1 MSQAFPDYRKKFFVG
16 YTRRSNRRGN
26 PMEQSTSKTTGAARK
41 GILKLLR
48 VLGVFAALT
57 AANASFA
64 QTMGRV
70 EQVSVHANSLEGNLN
85 GDSPDRAVFIYLP
98 PGYDSNPG
106 KRYPVVY
113 MLHGY
118 GLRAERWMTLFS
130 IEAAL
135 NTAMTGTG
143 GGVGTGER
151 AQEMIVVNP
160 DCYSFFDGCFY
171 SSSVANGDWERF
183 IAEELVAYV
192 DTNYRTL
199 AQRESRGLGG
209 HSMGGYGTLR
219 IGMKRPDVFSALY
232 PLAAAAM
239 FEQGKPDDG
248 LAAAQTLTTREAI
261 DALRYPSKST
271 MARAAAWSA
280 NPQNPP
286 LFVDLPVVN
295 GEEQPAIQ
303 AKWLANSILP
313 LLGQY
318 THNLRHY
325 TAIQFDVGLQDGLL
339 TQNERLDAAMTEAG
353 IAHSFVTYEGDH
365 NNRISERIETA
376 VMPFFSKHLQFE

>member
-1 MSQAFPDYRKKFFVG
+1 MHAATGKSTAFSTKFVRNLLVG
-16 YTRRSNRRGN
+16 IAFLS
-26 PMEQSTSKTTGAARK
+26 
-41 GILKLLR
+41 LLS
-48 VLGVFAALT
+48 GPE
-57 AANASFA
+57 ASA
-64 QTMGRV
+64 QDAGRV
-70 EQVSVHANSLEGNLN
+70 EQASVHSSALESNLN

-118 GLRAERWMTLFS
+118 GLRAERWMTLFD
-130 IEAAL
+130 IEGAL
-135 NTAMTGTG
+135 NRAMTGTG
-143 GGVGTGER
+143 TGEQ

-192 DTNYRTL
+192 DANYRTL
-199 AQRESRGLGG
+199 ATRASRGLGG

-232 PLAAAAM
+232 PLAAASM

-248 LAAAQTLTTREAI
+248 LAAAQALTTREQI
-261 DALRYPSKST
+261 EALRYPNKGT

-280 NPQNPP
+280 NPRNPP
-286 LFVDLPVVN
+286 LYVDLPVV
-295 GEEQPAIQ
+295 GSEERPEVQ
-303 AKWLANSILP
+303 AKWIANSILP
-313 LLGQY
+313 MLGQY
-318 THNLRHY
+318 THNLKRY
-325 TAIQFDVGLQDGLL
+325 TAIQFDVGTQDGLL
-339 TQNERLDAAMTEAG
+339 ALNQALDAAMTEAG
-353 IAHSFVTYEGDH
+353 IAHNFVTYEGDH
-365 NNRISERIETA
+365 NNKISERIETA
-376 VMPFFSKHLQFE
+376 VMPFFSDNLEFE

>member
-1 MSQAFPDYRKKFFVG
+1 MQATALIATPA
-16 YTRRSNRRGN
+16 NRLFWLG
-26 PMEQSTSKTTGAARK
+26 TLVLVALLGAAP
-41 GILKLLR
+41 L
-48 VLGVFAALT
+48 AAQPL
-57 AANASFA
+57 
-64 QTMGRV
+64 GRV
-70 EQVSVHANSLEGNLN
+70 EQVTVHAASLEGNLN
-85 GDSPDRAVFIYLP
+85 GDSADRAVFIYLP
-98 PGYDSNPG
+98 ASYDSKPA

-113 MLHGY
+113 LLHGY
-118 GLRAERWMTLFS
+118 GLRAERWMTLFN

-135 NTAMTGTG
+135 NTAMTGSG

-151 AQEMIVVNP
+151 AREMIVVNP

-192 DTNYRTL
+192 DANYRTL
-199 AQRESRGLGG
+199 ATRESRGLGG

-239 FEQGKPDDG
+239 FEGGEPSDG
-248 LAAAQTLTTREAI
+248 LTAAQSLTTRDAVA
-261 DALRYPSKST
+261 ALRYPDKST
-271 MARAAAWSA
+271 LARAAAWSA
-280 NPQNPP
+280 NPQKPP
-286 LFVDLPVVN
+286 LYVDLPVA
-295 GEEQPAIQ
+295 GEKEVPEIQ

-318 THNLRHY
+318 THNLRLY
-325 TAIQFDVGLQDGLL
+325 TAIQFDVGTEDGLL
-339 TQNERLDAAMTEAG
+339 EQNRRLDAAMTEAG
-353 IAHSFVTYEGDH
+353 IVHTFVTYEGDH

-376 VMPFFSKHLQFE
+376 VMPFFSKHLRFEE

>member
-1 MSQAFPDYRKKFFVG
+1 MMQNN
-16 YTRRSNRRGN
+16 TGN
-26 PMEQSTSKTTGAARK
+26 YVRLSFDTMR
-41 GILKLLR
+41 KLLIGLTLSYS
-48 VLGVFAALT
+48 VAAA
-57 AANASFA
+57 AANVEGS
-64 QTMGRV
+64 GRI
-70 EQVSVHANSLEGNLN
+70 EQVSVHSTALEGNLN

-98 PGYDSNPG
+98 PSYDSNPG

-118 GLRAERWMTLFS
+118 GLRAERWMTLFN

-135 NTAMTGTG
+135 NTAITGTG
-143 GGVGTGER
+143 GGAGTGAR

-171 SSSVANGDWERF
+171 TSSAANGDWERF

-199 AQRESRGLGG
+199 AKRESRGLGG

-232 PLAAAAM
+232 PLSAAAM
-239 FEQGKPDDG
+239 FEQGKPGDAI
-248 LAAAQTLTTREAI
+248 AAAQLLTTREAVA
-261 DALRYPSKST
+261 ALRYPDKST
-271 MARAAAWSA
+271 LARAAAWSA
-280 NPQNPP
+280 NPQKPP
-286 LFVDLPVVN
+286 LYVDLPVA
-295 GEEQPAIQ
+295 GTEEQPQIQ

-313 LLGQY
+313 MLGQY
-318 THNLRHY
+318 TYNLRRY
-325 TAIQFDVGLQDGLL
+325 TAIQFDVGTQDGLL
-339 TQNERLDAAMTEAG
+339 APNQELDAAMTQAK
-353 IAHSFVTYEGDH
+353 IPHTFVTYDGDH

>member
-1 MSQAFPDYRKKFFVG
+1 MLQINAKTNAVQLIRKQATLFVLIL
-16 YTRRSNRRGN
+16 TLI
-26 PMEQSTSKTTGAARK
+26 STSAT
-41 GILKLLR
+41 LL
-48 VLGVFAALT
+48 
-57 AANASFA
+57 A
-64 QTMGRV
+64 QTAGRV
-70 EQVSVHANSLEGNLN
+70 EQITVHAASLDGNLN
-85 GDSPDRAVFIYLP
+85 GDSSERPVFVYLP
-98 PGYDSNPG
+98 PGYDTNPG

-113 MLHGY
+113 LLHGY
-118 GLRAERWMTLFS
+118 GLRAERWMTLFN

-135 NTAMTGTG
+135 NTAITGSG

-171 SSSVANGDWERF
+171 TSSAANGDWERF

-192 DTNYRTL
+192 DSKYRTL
-199 AQRESRGLGG
+199 AKRESRGLGG

-232 PLAAAAM
+232 PLSAAAM

-261 DALRYPSKST
+261 DALRYPNKST
-271 MARAAAWSA
+271 LARAAAWSA
-280 NPQNPP
+280 NPQKAP
-286 LFVDLPVVN
+286 LYVDLPVVN

-303 AKWLANSILP
+303 ARWIANSILP
-313 LLGQY
+313 MLGQY
-318 THNLRHY
+318 TLNLRRY
-325 TAIQFDVGLQDGLL
+325 TAIQFDVGTADGLL
-339 TQNERLDAAMTEAG
+339 TQNQQLDAAMTEAA
-353 IAHSFVTYEGDH
+353 IPHSFVTYEGDH

-376 VMPFFSKHLQFE
+376 VLPFFSKHLQFE

>member
-1 MSQAFPDYRKKFFVG
+1 MPITTYKAAS
-16 YTRRSNRRGN
+16 RSLKNIG
-26 PMEQSTSKTTGAARK
+26 
-41 GILKLLR
+41 KLLIG
-48 VLGVFAALT
+48 VSIFLALGIQGT
-57 AANASFA
+57 SA
-64 QTMGRV
+64 QPAGRV
-70 EQVSVHANSLEGNLN
+70 EQVTVHSQALEGNLN
-85 GDSPDRAVFIYLP
+85 GDTPDRAVFIYLP
-98 PGYDSNPG
+98 PGYDSNPD

-113 MLHGY
+113 LLHGY
-118 GLRAERWMTLFS
+118 GLRAERWMTLFN

-135 NTAMTGTG
+135 DTAMTGSG
-143 GGVGTGER
+143 GGAGTGER

-171 SSSVANGDWERF
+171 SSSAANGDWERF

-199 AQRESRGLGG
+199 AKRESRGLGG

-232 PLAAAAM
+232 PLSAAAM
-239 FEQGKPDDG
+239 FEQGKPDES

-261 DALRYPSKST
+261 EALRYPNKST

-280 NPQNPP
+280 NPQKPP
-286 LFVDLPVVN
+286 LYVDLPVV
-295 GEEQPAIQ
+295 GTEEQPQIQ

-313 LLGQY
+313 MLGQY
-318 THNLRHY
+318 THNLRRY
-325 TAIQFDVGLQDGLL
+325 TAIQFDVGTEDGLI
-339 TQNERLDAAMTEAG
+339 TQNRALDAAMTEAE
-353 IAHSFVTYEGDH
+353 IPHSFVTYEGDH
-365 NNRISERIETA
+365 NNHISERIETA

>member
-1 MSQAFPDYRKKFFVG
+1 MARSFSASGRHAAAIFSRFLTCIGILLALLAGNVSQAQP
-16 YTRRSNRRGN
+16 
-26 PMEQSTSKTTGAARK
+26 A
-41 GILKLLR
+41 
-48 VLGVFAALT
+48 
-57 AANASFA
+57 
-64 QTMGRV
+64 GRV
-70 EQVSVHANSLEGNLN
+70 EQVTVHATALEGNLN

-98 PGYDSNPG
+98 PGYDANPG

-113 MLHGY
+113 LLHGY
-118 GLRAERWMTLFS
+118 GLRAERWMTLFN

-135 NTAMTGTG
+135 NTVMTGAG

-151 AQEMIVVNP
+151 SREMIVVNP

-171 SSSVANGDWERF
+171 SSSAANGDWERF

-192 DTNYRTL
+192 DTHYRTL
-199 AQRESRGLGG
+199 ARRESRGLAG

-239 FEQGKPDDG
+239 FETGEPSEG
-248 LAAAQTLTTREAI
+248 LTAAQALTTREAVA
-261 DALRYPSKST
+261 ALRYPSKGT
-271 MARAAAWSA
+271 LARAAAWSA

-286 LFVDLPVVN
+286 LYVDLPVVD
-295 GEEQPAIQ
+295 GQERPEIQ

-318 THNLRHY
+318 THNLRRY
-325 TAIQFDVGLQDGLL
+325 TAIQFDVGTEDGLI
-339 TQNERLDAAMTEAG
+339 TQNEALDKAMTEAG
-353 IAHSFVTYEGDH
+353 IPHTFVTYEGDH
-365 NNRISERIETA
+365 NNRIAERIETA
-376 VMPFFSKHLQFE
+376 VMPFFSTHLQFE

>member
-1 MSQAFPDYRKKFFVG
+1 MRPTAIPIPANHLFWLSALF
-16 YTRRSNRRGN
+16 
-26 PMEQSTSKTTGAARK
+26 
-41 GILKLLR
+41 L
-48 VLGVFAALT
+48 AALLGT
-57 AANASFA
+57 AQLNA
-64 QTMGRV
+64 QTPGRV
-70 EQVSVHANSLEGNLN
+70 EQVTVHATSLEGNLN

-98 PGYDSNPG
+98 PGYDSNPN

-113 MLHGY
+113 LLHGY
-118 GLRAERWMTLFS
+118 GLRAERWMTLFN

-135 NTAMTGTG
+135 NTAMTGSG

-151 AQEMIVVNP
+151 AREMIVVNP

-192 DTNYRTL
+192 DANYRTL
-199 AQRESRGLGG
+199 AKRESRGLGG

-239 FEQGKPDDG
+239 FESGEPSEG
-248 LAAAQTLTTREAI
+248 LTAAQSLTTREDVA
-261 DALRYPSKST
+261 ALRYPDKST
-271 MARAAAWSA
+271 LARAAAWSA
-280 NPQNPP
+280 NPQKPP
-286 LFVDLPVVN
+286 LYVDLPVA
-295 GEEQPAIQ
+295 GEKEVPEIQ

-318 THNLRHY
+318 THNLRRY
-325 TAIQFDVGLQDGLL
+325 TAIQFDVGTEDGLIEA
-339 TQNERLDAAMTEAG
+339 NRRLDAAMTEAG
-353 IAHSFVTYEGDH
+353 IPHTFVTYEGDH

>member
-1 MSQAFPDYRKKFFVG
+1 MPI
-16 YTRRSNRRGN
+16 
-26 PMEQSTSKTTGAARK
+26 TTITAARTALRAAHNLLT
-41 GILKLLR
+41 ILAIS
-48 VLGVFAALT
+48 FAIAVP
-57 AANASFA
+57 AANAQPA
-64 QTMGRV
+64 GRV
-70 EQVSVHANSLEGNLN
+70 EQVTVHSTALEGNLN
-85 GDSPDRAVFIYLP
+85 GDTPDRAVFIYLP
-98 PGYDSNPG
+98 PGYDSNPN

-118 GLRAERWMTLFS
+118 GLRAERWMMLFN

-135 NTAMTGTG
+135 NTAMTGAG
-143 GGVGTGER
+143 GGTGTGER

-171 SSSVANGDWERF
+171 TSSAANGDWERF

-192 DTNYRTL
+192 DENYRTL
-199 AQRESRGLGG
+199 AKRESRGLGG

-232 PLAAAAM
+232 PLSAAAM

-261 DALRYPSKST
+261 EALRYPNKGT

-286 LFVDLPVVN
+286 LYVDLPVV
-295 GEEQPAIQ
+295 GTEEQPAIQ

-313 LLGQY
+313 MLGQY
-318 THNLRHY
+318 THNLRRY

-339 TQNERLDAAMTEAG
+339 TQNQSLDAAMTEAG
-353 IAHSFVTYEGDH
+353 IPHTLVTYEGDH

-376 VMPFFSKHLQFE
+376 VMPFFSEYLQFE

>member
-1 MSQAFPDYRKKFFVG
+1 MQ
-16 YTRRSNRRGN
+16 
-26 PMEQSTSKTTGAARK
+26 KTTIRTTSPARANICK
-41 GILKLLR
+41 TLVMLGIFLS
-48 VLGVFAALT
+48 FACPTL
-57 AANASFA
+57 FA
-64 QTMGRV
+64 QTLGRV
-70 EQVSVHANSLEGNLN
+70 EQVSVHATSLEGNLN

-98 PGYDSNPG
+98 PGYESNPD

-118 GLRAERWMTLFS
+118 GLRAERWMTLFNL
-130 IEAAL
+130 EAAL
-135 NTAMTGTG
+135 NTAMTGSG

-151 AQEMIVVNP
+151 ARALIVVNP

-192 DTNYRTL
+192 DANYRTL
-199 AQRESRGLGG
+199 AKRESRGLGG

-232 PLAAAAM
+232 PLSAAAM
-239 FEQGKPDDG
+239 FEQGKPGEG

-261 DALRYPSKST
+261 DALRYPNKGT

-286 LFVDLPVVN
+286 LYVDLPVVN
-295 GEEQPAIQ
+295 GEEQPDVQ

-318 THNLRHY
+318 THNLRRY
-325 TAIQFDVGLQDGLL
+325 TAIQFDVGTEDSLI
-339 TQNERLDAAMTEAG
+339 TQNEQLDAAMTEAA
-353 IAHSFVTYEGDH
+353 IPHTFVTYEGDH
-365 NNRISERIETA
+365 NNKISERIETS